1 MLFKFKCL
9 FTIYSTSISIVKK
22 NGKNSPPKAHDYTTR
37 LENVESTLFQNVR
50 VLSVQEVVRGGQIEP
65 LDVVRGGVHVS
76 ARGKIKVFRG
86 GQIEPLDISGKQH
99 ILYNV

>member
-9 FTIYSTSISIVKK
+9 FTIYSTSISIVKTK
-22 NGKNSPPKAHDYTTR
+22 GKNPHLKPMTTTR

-86 GQIEPLDISGKQH
+86 GQIEPLDISGKRH

>member
-9 FTIYSTSISIVKK
+9 FTIYSTSISIVKMT
-22 NGKNSPPKAHDYTTR
+22 TTR

-86 GQIEPLDISGKQH
+86 GQIEPLDISGKRH

>member
-22 NGKNSPPKAHDYTTR
+22 TTTR

-99 ILYNV
+99 ILYSVQYICTDKML